1 MSRGQEPLPKGT
13 HVLLPGVTQPYMFGD
28 MPDEGIVFRDGKFRR
43 ARKLVEHD
51 GDDYSIL
58 PTIETTGDQPAYD
71 HYTPEQHYGNLQH
84 SVAFP
89 PQLADVIA
97 KLRRSAD
104 EMQSTFSKGMPEIL
118 GAGPDDGSEVRFEC
132 STQKIASGTMFT
144 VMHKMRA
151 FFGKL
156 AGGADVLR
164 RTYTILAQA
173 DEDHAHHPI
182 VKCVALGHFDPATNV
197 ACFLVLAQRAVAGA
211 PMGAHTMPM
220 HGVLYLNNVG
230 GADAESLYNLSF
242 SQVALDQTR
251 VKVRT
256 ADGTEQ
262 YTKNLFTYDVH
273 GACVMLGRA
282 VGPAE
287 TCVMRPDVDM
297 SIAATL
303 QIGKMPGSKARVLFG
318 RILFE

>member
-71 HYTPEQHYGNLQH
+71 HYTPEQHYENLQH

-118 GAGPDDGSEVRFEC
+118 GAGPDDGDQVHFVC
-132 STQKIASGTMFT
+132 SAQKIGGNALYKVTSN
-144 VMHKMRA
+144 MHA
-151 FFGKL
+151 FFSKL
-156 AGGADVLR
+156 VGGHDVLAR
-164 RTYTILAQA
+164 AYHLLCDDATYAEHTV
-173 DEDHAHHPI
+173 
-182 VKCVALGHFDPATNV
+182 VKYTAIGHFDVRTNA
-197 ACFLVLAQRAVAGA
+197 ACFLVVAHRAADGA
-211 PMGAHTMPM
+211 PLHGRTMPM
-220 HGVLYLNNVG
+220 HGVLYLNNVC
-230 GADAESLYNLSF
+230 GADAESLYNLKF
-242 SQVALDQTR
+242 AQVALAQIR
-251 VKVRT
+251 AKMYT
-256 ADGTEQ
+256 ADGAEKCTENMLTHLG
-262 YTKNLFTYDVH
+262 Y
-273 GACVMLGRA
+273 GECVLLSDAVKPDSVDLQRGEYKRA
-282 VGPAE
+282 VHVE
-287 TCVMRPDVDM
+287 
-297 SIAATL
+297 L
-303 QIGKMPGSKARVLFG
+303 QIGKMPESPERLLRG